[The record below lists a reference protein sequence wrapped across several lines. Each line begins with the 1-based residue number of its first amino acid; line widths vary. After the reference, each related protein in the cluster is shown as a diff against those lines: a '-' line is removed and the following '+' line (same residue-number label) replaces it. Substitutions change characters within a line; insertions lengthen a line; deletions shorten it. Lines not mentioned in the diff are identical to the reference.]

1 MSQENNEIFPLSD
14 AEVINFAN
22 LEDTDITHLML
33 SVHIQLKDLQGNPAD
48 PNNVEAKR
56 IFGPIAV
63 LKQGKEVNIATFGF
77 NQLPRKVEQI
87 IKYMDSIQESSLDP
101 IDTIAAGKIKKQGTG
116 WKTLLNGGVASQE
129 VHDVVRAAFIS
140 TLEEGQ
146 FVTWNYIKTPFTKNK
161 DESLIIA
168 ALIGMGEEKI
178 IENNDLLVQYFEMSY
193 EKDITKW
200 SNKKRYQRDQ
210 FMEEFENVEKQVWN
224 LIENDKNAMDYIEK
238 HTVTYE
244 LENGEQI
251 EIIHPVWHS
260 DYPSLENHEI
270 SNDSIIPL
278 IIENASYKEV
288 DNDVNER

>member
-116 WKTLLNGGVASQE
+116 WKTLLNGGVVSQE

-146 FVTWNYIKTPFTKNK
+146 FVTWNYIKTPFIKNK

-193 EKDITKW
+193 KKDTTKW
-200 SNKKRYQRDQ
+200 SNKKSYQRDQ
-210 FMEEFENVEKQVWN
+210 FMKEFENIEKQVWN
-224 LIENDKNAMDYIEK
+224 LIENDKNAMDYIDK

-270 SNDSIIPL
+270 SSDSIIPL
-278 IIENASYKEV
+278 IIENDSHKEV